1 MKEQHAHLYYREGN
15 SDKEYHAHL
24 AKKDEGWVV
33 NFEYGRR
40 GSTLQTGTKTAE
52 PLIYSDAERIFAKLV
67 TEKKAKGYTEEEG
80 GTPYTATAAAE
91 RVSGV
96 APQLLN
102 PIDEG
107 ELNSYINSP
116 EFWMQEKMDGKRM
129 LLRKAG
135 ATIVAINRKGLHVGF
150 PKVIEEAALLLK
162 ADSFLL
168 DGEAVGTV
176 FYVFD
181 LLEFGGKDFRG
192 RSYSNRYDLAQTV
205 CDKSNVICP
214 LATWQ
219 TRDAK
224 RAALKWLRDRK
235 AEGVV
240 FKDANAPYVAGRP
253 ASGGSQVKFKF
264 TATCSAIVD
273 GANSG
278 KRSVALVLLDGKK
291 RVAIGNVTIPANFT
305 VPKKGAICEVRYLYA
320 YRGGALFQ
328 PVYLGVRD
336 DVERSACT
344 LAQLKFKAETGEE
357 EEAA

>member
-24 AKKDEGWVV
+24 VKKGEGWVV

-40 GSTLQTGTKTAE
+40 GSTLQTGSKTAD
-52 PLIYSDAERIFAKLV
+52 PLIYEDAERIFTKLV
-67 TEKKAKGYTEEEG
+67 TEKQAKGYTPDEG
-80 GTPYTATAAAE
+80 GTAYTATPDE
-91 RVSGV
+91 GRVSGV

-102 PIDEG
+102 PIDEH
-107 ELNSYINSP
+107 ELDFYINSSD
-116 EFWMQEKMDGKRM
+116 FWMQEKMDGKRM

-135 ATIVAINRKGLHVGF
+135 STIVASNRKGLHVGF
-150 PKVIEEAALLLK
+150 PKAIEDAARLLK
-162 ADSFLL
+162 VDSFLL
-168 DGEAVGTV
+168 DGEAVGGV

-192 RSYSNRYDLAQTV
+192 RPYSNRYDLAQTV
-205 CDKSNVICP
+205 CDKSDAIRP
-214 LATWQ
+214 LSTWP
-219 TRDAK
+219 TPDAK
-224 RAALKWLRDRK
+224 RAALKWLRDRN

-240 FKDANAPYVAGRP
+240 FKNAAAPYVAGRP
-253 ASGGSQVKFKF
+253 ASGGAQVKFKF

-273 GANSG
+273 GANPG

-291 RVAIGNVTIPANFT
+291 RVAVGNVTIPANFT

-336 DVERSACT
+336 DIDRTACT
-344 LAQLKFKAETGEE
+344 LAQLKFKAEAGEE